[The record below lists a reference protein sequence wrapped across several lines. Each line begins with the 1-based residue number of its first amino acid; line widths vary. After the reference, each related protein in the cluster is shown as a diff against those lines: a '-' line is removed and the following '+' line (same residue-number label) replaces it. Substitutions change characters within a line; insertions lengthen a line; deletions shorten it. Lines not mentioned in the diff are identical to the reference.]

1 MVEKE
6 LPIISCEFSNLIL
19 LQNALMTFVRD
30 GAVFIPTDQDF
41 HLGDKVK
48 AVVSLP
54 NEDQQFTFTGE
65 VIWITPKS
73 VHSARHHPGVGVQC
87 NDADGEAFLKQAL
100 HLLADQ
106 KDEAIESE
114 TM

>member
-1 MVEKE
+1 MASKE
-6 LPIISCEFSNLIL
+6 LSIISYEFSNLSL
-19 LQNALMTFVRD
+19 LQNALMSFVRD

-54 NEDQQFTFTGE
+54 NGDGQFTFTGE
-65 VIWITPKS
+65 IIWITPKS
-73 VHSARHHPGVGVQC
+73 VHNARHHPGVGVQC
-87 NDADGEAFLKQAL
+87 GDAEGEAFLKHAL
-100 HLLADQ
+100 NLLVDQ
-106 KDEAIESE
+106 KDEITESE